1 MDYNDNNENI
11 DYQQDSQQS
20 FYDEESIAARRRERA
35 ARRRKQLI
43 IYRAGLVAVL
53 AVIVLIIVLIAK
65 GCSKDNTSDVGS
77 GTISG
82 DVVLP
87 TPDPNDTSVG
97 QSDEEEEELPV
108 TATFTLSAVGDI
120 MVYDD
125 QMKDAYDSV
134 SGSYDFTHCFT
145 QVSGYLSAADLT
157 VGTLETTLAGADVG
171 YQGKPDFNAPTA
183 LASNLKNSGFN
194 ILSTACTYS
203 LQHGISG
210 LISTIKNV
218 REAGMD
224 SIGTYYTQEDRSSSG
239 GVLVKEINGVKVGFL
254 AYTKGCNG
262 ISIPEGY
269 EYSVNMLYTD
279 YATYFSDLN
288 KTQILS
294 DLEAAKALDLDV
306 LVAVLH
312 WGQEYETSP
321 SDSQKEIAD
330 LLFENGVDVI
340 LGSHPHYLQP
350 VETKTVTTVDGE
362 EKEVLVAYSLGN
374 FISSMNK
381 DYSND
386 SIILNMTI
394 TVDKT
399 TGKLSFDK
407 VNYVP
412 VYISGETNRFVIY
425 DINQSIVDF
434 NSGSSS
440 ISDDLYV
447 SLRDSLEHI
456 HQLVGSDMD
465 VGNQT
470 SYEPTPIISSEPT
483 PEEPDTGATEPDPA
497 TSTEVP
503 ETSDAPA
510 A

>member
-1 MDYNDNNENI
+1 MEYNDNNDNI
-11 DYQQDSQQS
+11 NYQQEEQQS
-20 FYDEESIAARRRERA
+20 FYNEEAIAARRRDRA
-35 ARRRKQLI
+35 ARRRKQLL
-43 IYRAGLVAVL
+43 IYRGGLAAVL
-53 AVIVLIIVLIAK
+53 LVIVLIIVLIAK
-65 GCSKDNTSDVGS
+65 GCSKDKPNKETNSGSMNTN
-77 GTISG
+77 
-82 DVVLP
+82 VVLP
-87 TPDPNDTSVG
+87 TPDPNDDTVG
-97 QSDEEEEELPV
+97 RNDEEEDVPV
-108 TATFTLSAVGDI
+108 TATVTLSAVGDI

-125 QMKDAYDSV
+125 QMQDAYDSV
-134 SGSYDFTHCFT
+134 SGSYDFTHCFN

-157 VGTLETTLAGADVG
+157 IGTLETTLAGADVG

-183 LASNLKNSGFN
+183 LAANLKSSGFD

-210 LISTIKNV
+210 LISTIKNI

-239 GVLVKEINGVKVGFL
+239 GVLVKELNGVKVGFL

-262 ISIPEGY
+262 MSIPEGY
-269 EYSVNMLYTD
+269 EYSVNMLYSD

-288 KTQILS
+288 KDQILS
-294 DLEAAKALDLDV
+294 DLEAAKALELDI

-330 LLFENGVDVI
+330 LLFTNGVDII

-350 VETKTVTTVDGE
+350 VETKTVTTVDGQ

-374 FISSMNK
+374 FLSSMSK
-381 DYSND
+381 EYSND
-386 SIILNMTI
+386 SIILNVTV

-399 TGKLSFDK
+399 TGKLTFDK

-412 VYISGETNRFVIY
+412 VYISGETNRFVVY

-434 NSGSSS
+434 NSGSST
-440 ISDDLYV
+440 ISDDMYV
-447 SLRDSLEHI
+447 SLRDSLERI
-456 HQLVGSDMD
+456 HQLVGSEMDM
-465 VGNQT
+465 GNQT
-470 SYEPTPIISSEPT
+470 SYEPTPIISSEPAPAESDAGT
-483 PEEPDTGATEPDPA
+483 TEPE
-497 TSTEVP
+497 TSPSVDVP
-503 ETSDAPA
+503 ETSDTPA